1 MSSWEL
7 KRKVVE
13 AKRADAMA
21 AALAKAADKAERL
34 ALKAKVHAFRRASNQ
49 SKRIQPKR
57 HQPRVSVPKL
67 ATHEDKVVYPSVRS
81 GKPNERPIVFL
92 RIASG
97 KAASTCAGS
106 NAASVEDTPSRLGAK
121 ESVSCDAANPPQPR
135 QRLAIRPTARATH
148 VSDLDSVLR
157 EEEAFEYER
166 IRALAKTKGT
176 EARAVL
182 ESTHTSEREGVLRRI
197 MSVVGADSVGGCNT

>member
-1 MSSWEL
+1 M
-7 KRKVVE
+7 
-13 AKRADAMA
+13 
-21 AALAKAADKAERL
+21 
-34 ALKAKVHAFRRASNQ
+34 
-49 SKRIQPKR
+49 
-57 HQPRVSVPKL
+57 
-67 ATHEDKVVYPSVRS
+67 
-81 GKPNERPIVFL
+81 
-92 RIASG
+92 
-97 KAASTCAGS
+97 
-106 NAASVEDTPSRLGAK
+106 GAK